1 MLTTAPTPINVH
13 INVFEGPMDLLLH
26 LIKKDNLD
34 ICDINIAEIT
44 TQYLDYLNVMK
55 ELNLEVA
62 GEFLVMAS
70 TLMQIKAKTLLPSQA
85 PTTEDEGPNPMKE
98 LVAKLVEYQKYKEA
112 SKFLNEKLEEN
123 KDKFYRAAPIFD
135 NGEKVLNLQLF
146 DLLAAVKRAFDRLD
160 ERKRIELLK
169 VEEFPIEMKMEKV
182 VNLFAKR
189 EWVLLDDIFA
199 GETKKRGVITC
210 FMAVLELI
218 KIKKIIARQDQRE
231 GQIRIYLN
239 PENKDK
245 DFKKYL
251 RPETLFGTKF
261 EGYLNQPVKELTTKD
276 LKIDLTDF

>member
-1 MLTTAPTPINVH
+1 MINPAPMNVH

-34 ICDINIAEIT
+34 VCDINIAEIT
-44 TQYLDYLNVMK
+44 QQYLDYLNVMK

-85 PTTEDEGPNPMKE
+85 PTTEDEGPNPAKE
-98 LVAKLVEYQKYKEA
+98 LIAKLVEYQKYKEA
-112 SKFLNEKLEEN
+112 SKFLDQKLEEN

-135 NGEKVLNLQLF
+135 NGEKVLNLQMF
-146 DLLAAVKRAFDRLD
+146 DLLAAVKRAFDRLE

-169 VEEFPIEMKMEKV
+169 VEEFPIEVKMQKV
-182 VNLFAKR
+182 VDLLKKR
-189 EWVLLDDIFA
+189 TWVLLDDIFV
-199 GETKKRGVITC
+199 GETKKRGIITC
-210 FMAVLELI
+210 FMAILELI
-218 KIKKIIARQDQRE
+218 KIKKLLARQDEKE

-245 DFKKYL
+245 DFK
-251 RPETLFGTKF
+251 TLMHG
-261 EGYLNQPVKELTTKD
+261 EAN
-276 LKIDLTDF
+276 

>member
-1 MLTTAPTPINVH
+1 MNVH

-34 ICDINIAEIT
+34 VCDINIAEIT
-44 TQYLDYLNVMK
+44 QQYLDYLNVMK

-85 PTTEDEGPNPMKE
+85 PTTEDEGPNPAKE
-98 LVAKLVEYQKYKEA
+98 LIAKLMEYQKYKEA
-112 SKFLNEKLEEN
+112 SKFLDQKLEEN

-135 NGEKVLNLQLF
+135 NGEKVLNLQMF
-146 DLLAAVKRAFDRLD
+146 DLLAAVKRAFDRLE

-169 VEEFPIEMKMEKV
+169 VEEFPIEVKMQKV
-182 VNLFAKR
+182 VDLLKKR
-189 EWVLLDDIFA
+189 TWVLLDDIFV
-199 GETKKRGVITC
+199 GETKKRGIITC
-210 FMAVLELI
+210 FMAILELM
-218 KIKKIIARQDQRE
+218 KIKKLLARQDEKE

-245 DFKKYL
+245 DFK
-251 RPETLFGTKF
+251 TLMHA
-261 EGYLNQPVKELTTKD
+261 EAQEPQEAL
-276 LKIDLTDF
+276 

>member
-1 MLTTAPTPINVH
+1 MITSAPTPINVH

-85 PTTEDEGPNPMKE
+85 PTSEDEGPNPMKE

-112 SKFLNEKLEEN
+112 SKYLNEKLEEN
-123 KDKFYRAAPIFD
+123 KDKFYRTAPIFD

-182 VNLFAKR
+182 VNLFKNR
-189 EWVLLDDIFA
+189 EWVLLDDIFM

-210 FMAVLELI
+210 FMAVLELM
-218 KIKKIIARQDQRE
+218 KIKKIIARQDELE

-239 PENKDK
+239 PDNKDK
-245 DFKKYL
+245 DFK
-251 RPETLFGTKF
+251 TLMHGD
-261 EGYLNQPVKELTTKD
+261 EN
-276 LKIDLTDF
+276 

>member
-1 MLTTAPTPINVH
+1 MLTTAPTAINVH

-44 TQYLDYLNVMK
+44 TQYLDYLNIMK

-112 SKFLNEKLEEN
+112 SKYLNEKLEEN

-146 DLLAAVKRAFDRLD
+146 DLLAAVKRAFERLD

-169 VEEFPIEMKMEKV
+169 VEEFPIETKMEKV
-182 VNLFAKR
+182 VNLFKNR
-189 EWVLLDDIFA
+189 EWVLLDDIFV

-210 FMAVLELI
+210 FMAVLELM
-218 KIKKIIARQDQRE
+218 KIKKIIARQDEQE

-239 PENKDK
+239 PDNKDK
-245 DFKKYL
+245 DFK
-251 RPETLFGTKF
+251 TLMHGDG
-261 EGYLNQPVKELTTKD
+261 E
-276 LKIDLTDF
+276 

>member
-1 MLTTAPTPINVH
+1 MINPAPINVH

-44 TQYLDYLNVMK
+44 KQYLDYLNVMK

-85 PTTEDEGPNPMKE
+85 PMTEDEGPNPVKE
-98 LVAKLVEYQKYKEA
+98 LIAKLVEYQKYKEA
-112 SKFLNEKLEEN
+112 SKFLEQKFEEN
-123 KDKFYRAAPIFD
+123 KDNFYRSAPIFD
-135 NGEKVLNLQLF
+135 DGEKIINLQLF
-146 DLLAAVKRAFDRLD
+146 DLLSAVKRAFERLD
-160 ERKRIELLK
+160 ERKRIELLN
-169 VEEFPIEMKMEKV
+169 VEEFPIEMKMQKV
-182 VNLFAKR
+182 VDMFKKR
-189 EWVLLDDIFA
+189 EWVLLDDIFV

-210 FMAVLELI
+210 FMALLELM
-218 KIKKIIARQDQRE
+218 KIKKIIARQDAQQ

-245 DFKKYL
+245 DFK
-251 RPETLFGTKF
+251 TLMHG
-261 EGYLNQPVKELTTKD
+261 EAN
-276 LKIDLTDF
+276 

>member
-112 SKFLNEKLEEN
+112 SKFLNEKLEAN
-123 KDKFYRAAPIFD
+123 KDQFYRAAPIFD

-169 VEEFPIEMKMEKV
+169 VEEFPIESKMEKV
-182 VNLFAKR
+182 VNLFATR
-189 EWVLLDDIFA
+189 EWVLLDDIFV

-210 FMAVLELI
+210 FMAVLELM
-218 KIKKIIARQDQRE
+218 KIKKIIARQDERE
-231 GQIRIYLN
+231 GHIRIYLN

-245 DFKKYL
+245 DFK
-251 RPETLFGTKF
+251 TLMHGD
-261 EGYLNQPVKELTTKD
+261 EA
-276 LKIDLTDF
+276 

>member
-1 MLTTAPTPINVH
+1 MINPAPINVH

-44 TQYLDYLNVMK
+44 KQYLDYLNVMK

-85 PTTEDEGPNPMKE
+85 PTTEDEGPNPVKE
-98 LVAKLVEYQKYKEA
+98 LIAKLVEYQKYKEA
-112 SKFLNEKLEEN
+112 SKFLEQKFEEN
-123 KDKFYRAAPIFD
+123 KDNFYRSAPIFD
-135 NGEKVLNLQLF
+135 DGEKIINLQLF
-146 DLLAAVKRAFDRLD
+146 DLLSAVKRAFERLD
-160 ERKRIELLK
+160 ERKRIELLN
-169 VEEFPIEMKMEKV
+169 VEEFPIEMKMQKV
-182 VNLFAKR
+182 VDMFKKR
-189 EWVLLDDIFA
+189 DWVLLDDIFV

-210 FMAVLELI
+210 FMALLELM
-218 KIKKIIARQDQRE
+218 KIKKLIARQDAQQ

-245 DFKKYL
+245 DFK
-251 RPETLFGTKF
+251 TLMHG
-261 EGYLNQPVKELTTKD
+261 EAN
-276 LKIDLTDF
+276 

>member
-1 MLTTAPTPINVH
+1 MNVH

-34 ICDINIAEIT
+34 VCDINIAEIT
-44 TQYLDYLNVMK
+44 QQYLDYLNVMK

-169 VEEFPIEMKMEKV
+169 VEEFPIEVKMEKV
-182 VNLFAKR
+182 VNLFKNR
-189 EWVLLDDIFA
+189 EWVLLDDIFM

-210 FMAVLELI
+210 FMAVLELM
-218 KIKKIIARQDQRE
+218 KIKKLIARQDERE

-239 PENKDK
+239 PENKNK
-245 DFKKYL
+245 DFK
-251 RPETLFGTKF
+251 TLMHGD
-261 EGYLNQPVKELTTKD
+261 E
-276 LKIDLTDF
+276 

>member
-1 MLTTAPTPINVH
+1 MNTSPINVH

-44 TQYLDYLNVMK
+44 RQYLDYLNVMK

-85 PTTEDEGPNPMKE
+85 PTSEDEGPNPVQE
-98 LVAKLVEYQKYKEA
+98 LIAKLVEYQKYKEA
-112 SKFLNEKLEEN
+112 SKFLNQKLEEN
-123 KDKFYRAAPIFD
+123 KDKFYRSAPIFD
-135 NGEKVLNLQLF
+135 NGEKVINLQLF
-146 DLLAAVKRAFDRLD
+146 DLLGAVKRAFERLD
-160 ERKRIELLK
+160 ERKRIELLN
-169 VEEFPIEMKMEKV
+169 VEEFPIEVKMEKV
-182 VNLFAKR
+182 VNLLRTR
-189 EWVLLDDIFA
+189 EWVLLDDIFF

-210 FMAVLELI
+210 FMAVLELM
-218 KIKKIIARQDQRE
+218 KIKKLIARQDTRL

-245 DFKKYL
+245 N
-251 RPETLFGTKF
+251 F
-261 EGYLNQPVKELTTKD
+261 EELMRAEAN
-276 LKIDLTDF
+276 

>member
-1 MLTTAPTPINVH
+1 MINTQPAPLNIH

-34 ICDINIAEIT
+34 VCDINIAEIT
-44 TQYLDYLNVMK
+44 KQYLDYLNVMK

-85 PTTEDEGPNPMKE
+85 PTSENEGPDPAKE
-98 LVAKLVEYQKYKEA
+98 LIAKLVEYQKYKEA
-112 SKFLNEKLEEN
+112 SQFLNQKLEEN
-123 KDKFYRAAPIFD
+123 KDKFYRSAPIFD
-135 NGEKVLNLQLF
+135 NGEKIINVQMF
-146 DLLAAVKRAFDRLD
+146 DLLSAVKRAFERLD

-169 VEEFPIEMKMEKV
+169 IEEFPIEIKMQKV
-182 VNLFAKR
+182 VDMLSGR
-189 EWVLLDDIFA
+189 TWVLLDDIFV

-210 FMAVLELI
+210 FMALLELI
-218 KIKKIIARQDQRE
+218 KIKKLLARQDEKE

-245 DFKKYL
+245 DFK
-251 RPETLFGTKF
+251 TLMHG
-261 EGYLNQPVKELTTKD
+261 EEAAA
-276 LKIDLTDF
+276 

>member
-1 MLTTAPTPINVH
+1 MNVAPINVH

-44 TQYLDYLNVMK
+44 KQYLDYLNVMK

-85 PTTEDEGPNPMKE
+85 PTTEDEGPNPAKE
-98 LVAKLVEYQKYKEA
+98 LIAKLVEYQKYKEA
-112 SKFLNEKLEEN
+112 SKYLNQKLEEN
-123 KDKFYRAAPIFD
+123 KDKFYRSAPIFD
-135 NGEKVLNLQLF
+135 DGEKVINLQMF
-146 DLLAAVKRAFDRLD
+146 DLLSAVKRAFERLD

-169 VEEFPIEMKMEKV
+169 VEEFPIEVKMQKV
-182 VNLFAKR
+182 VDMLQAR
-189 EWVLLDDIFA
+189 TWVLLDDIFV
-199 GETKKRGVITC
+199 GETKKRGIITC
-210 FMAVLELI
+210 FMALLELM
-218 KIKKIIARQDQRE
+218 KIKKLIARQDEKE

-245 DFKKYL
+245 DFK
-251 RPETLFGTKF
+251 TLMHG
-261 EGYLNQPVKELTTKD
+261 EGN
-276 LKIDLTDF
+276 

>member
-1 MLTTAPTPINVH
+1 MITASPTPINVH

-85 PTTEDEGPNPMKE
+85 PTSEDEGPNPMKE

-112 SKFLNEKLEEN
+112 SKYLNEKLEEN

-146 DLLAAVKRAFDRLD
+146 DLLAAVKRAFERLD

-182 VNLFAKR
+182 VNLFKNR
-189 EWVLLDDIFA
+189 EWVLLDDIFT

-210 FMAVLELI
+210 FMAVLELM
-218 KIKKIIARQDQRE
+218 KIKKIIARQDELE

-245 DFKKYL
+245 DFK
-251 RPETLFGTKF
+251 TLMHGD
-261 EGYLNQPVKELTTKD
+261 EN
-276 LKIDLTDF
+276 